1 MFAYVL
7 LVLAVVS
14 RVVPHPAWF
23 SFTAVG
29 GSLLYFGAR
38 RSWWQSIFPLAALA
52 ATDYFLTVYAYRYP
66 FHPADYV
73 ITWAWYLGAI
83 AIGHGLLRGKPGAG
97 LVVGASVASS
107 TSFFLVSNFA
117 VWIGSVMYPH
127 TAGGLGL
134 CYVAGLPFYRNDL
147 LATLM
152 VTGLA
157 FGVPALIRRSAEASE
172 SAPGQIAA

>member
-7 LVLAVVS
+7 LLLAVVS

-38 RSWWQSIFPLAALA
+38 RSWWQSVFPLAALA
-52 ATDYFLTVYAYRYP
+52 ATDYFLTVYAYNYP
-66 FHPADYV
+66 FHVADYIV
-73 ITWAWYLGAI
+73 TWGWYLGAI
-83 AIGHGLLRGKPGAG
+83 AIGHGLLRKKASAG
-97 LVVGASVASS
+97 RVVGASVASS
-107 TSFFLVSNFA
+107 TSFFLVSNFV
-117 VWIGSVMYPH
+117 VWMGSAMYPQ

-134 CYVAGLPFYRNDL
+134 SYLAGLPFYRNDL

-157 FGVPALIRRSAEASE
+157 FGVPVLIRRSQEVSDQ
-172 SAPGQIAA
+172 PGQFAA